1 MDTAQVANTRK
12 RPAGRKNGHAR
23 TAVTHVAPAARRDPR
38 AEAEYRRGLE
48 LARAERWE
56 DAAAAYARA
65 TGHNPDD
72 AVFWLN
78 LAHARVKL
86 GELEAAAD
94 AAQRAVRLDPRS
106 ELALSIA
113 SQCLAAGNRHDEI
126 VELLHS
132 LDLEHV
138 KSSSPHFALGDA
150 YGALHQY
157 GKAIHCYLEALRRKP
172 DFLPAHVHLANVF
185 ERAQLH
191 CEAHECLQ
199 TAIALGGEHAGMAS
213 MMAYQA
219 QHACRWDLLADDMVR
234 LDEALAK
241 GGEQPVP
248 FALLTLPSTRAQQRA
263 AGHAYWADR
272 CRSIAPLPVRAPR
285 APGAPIR
292 VGYVTN
298 DIFRHATAY
307 LIAEMLERHD
317 CARFEVF
324 LYSFGHEDHSAIRR
338 RIIDATAPRFIEAA
352 KMSDLELAERV
363 RADDI
368 DILVDLKGY
377 TLGTRIGVFAYH
389 PARVQVNYLGFPGT
403 MGAPCYEY
411 IVGDPIVTP
420 LEHAA
425 DYSEKIAQ
433 LPHCYQP
440 NDRLRPIGPRPGR
453 AECGLPQTGFV
464 FASFNNAYKITA
476 PVFDRWCRLLRQVD
490 GSVLWL
496 YEANAQAKPNLLREA
511 LQRGIDPARL
521 VWAPHRDLADHLG
534 RLQNADLVLDTMP
547 VNAHTT
553 ASDAL
558 WAGVPMVTVLGDSLV
573 SRVAAS
579 VLTAAGLPELVAADA
594 NAYEELAL
602 ALARDPVRL
611 QALHDRLQAN
621 RATCALFDS
630 GAHTRALETLYER
643 MLGAWCDGAAPAH
656 LPAAGAP

>member
-1 MDTAQVANTRK
+1 MDTAQETRSRT
-12 RPAGRKNGHAR
+12 RPAGRGNGIAR
-23 TAVTHVAPAARRDPR
+23 PPSQRVAPAARRNPR
-38 AEAEYRRGLE
+38 AETEYRRGLE
-48 LARAERWE
+48 LAKAGRWQ
-56 DAAAAYARA
+56 DAAAAYASA
-65 TGHNPDD
+65 TAHNPDD

-78 LAHARVKL
+78 LAHARVRL
-86 GELEAAAD
+86 GELDGAAD
-94 AAQRAVRLDPRS
+94 AARRAARLDPAS

-126 VELLHS
+126 IELLNS
-132 LDLEHV
+132 LDLEQAT
-138 KSSSPHFALGDA
+138 SPSPHLALGDA

-157 GKAIHCYLEALRRKP
+157 DKAIRCYLEALRRKP
-172 DFLPAHVHLANVF
+172 DFLPAHVNLSSVF
-185 ERAQLH
+185 DRAQMH

-199 TAIALGGEHAGMAS
+199 TAIALGGDHAGMAS

-219 QHACRWDLLADDMVR
+219 QHACRWDLLPDDLVR
-234 LDEALAK
+234 LQAALAK
-241 GGEQPVP
+241 GGTQPVP

-263 AGHAYWADR
+263 AGLAYWAER
-272 CRSIAPLPVRAPR
+272 CREIVPLPRPAPR

-292 VGYVTN
+292 IGYVTN
-298 DIFRHATAY
+298 DVFRHATAY

-317 CARFEVF
+317 RARCEVF
-324 LYSFGHEDHSAIRR
+324 LYSFGHDDRSAIRQ

-352 KMSDLELAERV
+352 RMSDRELADRV

-403 MGAPCYEY
+403 TGAPCYEY

-420 LEHAA
+420 LAHAA
-425 DYSEKIAQ
+425 EYSERIAQ

-453 AECGLPQTGFV
+453 AECGLPGAGFV

-476 PVFDRWCRLLRQVD
+476 PVFDRWCRLLQQVD

-511 LQRGIDPARL
+511 QQRGIAPERI
-521 VWAPHRDLADHLG
+521 VWAPHRDLGDHLG

-558 WAGVPMVTVLGDSLV
+558 WAGVPMVTALGDSLV

-579 VLTAAGLPELVAADA
+579 ILTAAGLPELIAADA
-594 NAYEELAL
+594 DAYEALAL
-602 ALARDPVRL
+602 ALARDPARL
-611 QALHDRLQAN
+611 QALRERLQAN
-621 RATCALFDS
+621 RGTCALFDS
-630 GAHTRALETLYER
+630 GAHTRALEALYER